1 MAEIFKSK
9 YTAEQIEEIFD
20 HVNDKNPQID
30 KNTEDINK
38 LKEWIENNN
47 IISIEWPEELPT
59 ENISTKT
66 IYMIK
71 DTEST
76 IENNI
81 YIEYVYNENTGWEI
95 IGKINTSINLS
106 NYTDQ
111 EITEIINRIWGE

>member
-76 IENNI
+76 VENNI